1 VTDCTARAR
10 RTVFTPAS
18 ERPKCLTLPA
28 STSSLTV
35 PATSSIFR
43 TRWAAHNVRFHD
55 TGSKR
60 FHHPVVGELQLTYET
75 MTLAGDRSLM
85 LFVYTAEPGSRSPE
99 AIDLLA
105 SWAATTGEAGGST
118 RGRRSLTR
126 DPSHRSTPRG
136 ASVRDVA
143 EDQRLPASPN
153 A

>member
-1 VTDCTARAR
+1 
-10 RTVFTPAS
+10 
-18 ERPKCLTLPA
+18 
-28 STSSLTV
+28 LTV

-105 SWAATTGEAGGST
+105 SWAATTGEAGAA
-118 RGRRSLTR
+118 
-126 DPSHRSTPRG
+126 P
-136 ASVRDVA
+136 VA
-143 EDQRLPASPN
+143 DEA
-153 A
+153 